1 MRPSTANLLFAIVIL
16 LGFAAPSHADVLKLA
31 NGDLLQGK
39 LVKREAGMIRWE
51 HPQLGLL
58 SVSETSATILTSP
71 EPAAPEIAIVPV
83 PGAAA
88 KPPSAQK
95 AAAAQKPAE
104 PPAPRWRTVVESG
117 VSVQSGRND
126 RTDIN
131 LRAESTFKRRRN
143 EFRLQTR
150 YAYSEA
156 NDTVTSERTDG
167 SLRWRREISD
177 RWFGQTSATY
187 YSSELKG
194 IDHNVEQNLG
204 LGYRLAKSERTSA
217 SVGAGVTGQ
226 YREVVGASPEN
237 SLFGEIFQDFALKLS
252 PRLELGE
259 EFAANYSPSGRGIR
273 ILPNGQVQII
283 NTDVTNYT
291 FALKSFLRGKI
302 TETLSLALRYEYEF
316 DNTYV
321 SGSEKGDQRVTTTIG
336 YAF

>member
-1 MRPSTANLLFAIVIL
+1 MRSSTFLLLPVVLL
-16 LGFAAPSHADVLKLA
+16 LGLASIAQADVLKLA

-39 LVKREAGMIRWE
+39 LLAKEGGIIRWE

-58 SVSETSATILTSP
+58 SVPAVSATVQP
-71 EPAAPEIAIVPV
+71 APVPAAPEIALVPV
-83 PGAAA
+83 PGVAA

-95 AAAAQKPAE
+95 PATADKPAT
-104 PPAPRWRTVVESG
+104 PAPRPWRTVVESG

-143 EFRLQTR
+143 EFRLQAR
-150 YAYSEA
+150 YVYSQA
-156 NDTVTSERTDG
+156 DKTVTSERTEA
-167 SLRWRREISD
+167 SLRWRRELSN
-177 RWFGQTSATY
+177 RWFAQTTASY
-187 YSSELKG
+187 YASELKG

-204 LGYRLAKSERTSA
+204 IGYRLAKSERLSA
-217 SVGAGVTGQ
+217 SVGLGATGQ
-226 YREVVGASPEN
+226 YREVVDADPEN
-237 SLFGEIFQDFALKLS
+237 SLFGEIFQDLALKLS

-283 NTDVTNYT
+283 NTDVSNYT
-291 FALKSFLRGKI
+291 LTLKSFLRGKI
-302 TETLSLALRYEYEF
+302 TETLSLALRYEYDF

-321 SGSEKGDQRVTTTIG
+321 SGSEKGDQRVTTTVG

>member
-1 MRPSTANLLFAIVIL
+1 MRPSIIHLLLALGLL
-16 LGFAAPSHADVLKLA
+16 LGLTTATHADVLKLA

-39 LVKREAGMIRWE
+39 LVGREGGIIRWE

-58 SVSETSATILTSP
+58 SVPAASATIESSP
-71 EPAAPEIAIVPV
+71 VPATPEIALVPL

-88 KPPSAQK
+88 KPASAQK
-95 AAAAQKPAE
+95 SAATEKPAT
-104 PPAPRWRTVVESG
+104 PAARPWRTVVESG
-117 VSVQSGRND
+117 VSLQSGRSD

-143 EFRLQTR
+143 EVRLQAR
-150 YAYSEA
+150 YVYSQA
-156 NDTVTSERTDG
+156 DKAVTSERTEA
-167 SLRWRREISD
+167 SLRWRRELSN
-177 RWFGQTSATY
+177 RWFAQTTGSY
-187 YSSELKG
+187 YASEIKG

-204 LGYRLAKSERTSA
+204 VGYRLAKSERTSA
-217 SVGAGVTGQ
+217 SVGAGITGQ
-226 YREVVGASPEN
+226 YREVVGADPGD

-259 EFAANYSPSGRGIR
+259 ELAANYSPSGRGIR

-291 FALKSFLRGKI
+291 LALKSFLRGKL
-302 TETLSLALRYEYEF
+302 TETLSLALRYEYDF

-321 SGSEKGDQRVTTTIG
+321 SGSAKGDQRITTTVG